1 MLSIPPRARL
11 PLTTTRLPLVPNA
24 NRSCTPLLTMRS
36 PLTVSVP
43 GVALPGDREPP
54 ACEVTDPPTVPLPA
68 SVPLADTVT
77 RPGPT
82 EPSIA
87 RVPRLTR
94 VVPLYVFAP

>member
-1 MLSIPPRARL
+1 MLSVPPRLRP
-11 PLTTTRLPLVPNA
+11 PLITTRSPLVPSA
-24 NRSCTPLLTMRS
+24 NRSCTPLLEMRS

-43 GVALPGDREPP
+43 GVALPGDSAPP
-54 ACEVTDPPTVPLPA
+54 DCKITDPPTVPLPA
-68 SVPLADTVT
+68 SVPFADTVT

-94 VVPLYVFAP
+94 VGPLYVFG